1 MTSETS
7 AVLKGSMLSAALN
20 SIMAV
25 MFGLVTFGLNGFIL
39 RHVSKETL
47 GIINVRLI
55 LLNNT
60 VLFFAR
66 ECFRRAC
73 IKRPDNDKEWKGIIN
88 LMWITVPLTLVLS
101 SCLGYVWINHL
112 DLPDDAVIVG
122 QYRPSVLLICLAVTV
137 ESLNEVFWNVTQ
149 MFLFVKFRSTMEFMY
164 VSVRAV
170 VMVGIVL
177 VAPEMAVVGFCMAT
191 VFVVILQFVAFNTFL
206 YLTIGHEQLRED
218 KKGGEGSLPFTS
230 IADLYPDPTAGV
242 NKERLVLTVSFF
254 KQGIFKQLLTEGER
268 YMFTWFSLITLAQ
281 QGVYDVVSSFGAMAA
296 RLIFSKVEEAAYFYF
311 SQTVTRGSPKD
322 KAETVSTADRLYQ
335 LLRSMTLIGLLV
347 AIFGQFYSHALLHLY
362 GGTKLSDGMGPMLL
376 RGQSIF
382 VLFMAVNGISECFAF
397 AAMTSKQV
405 ERYNFSL
412 ALMTVIFLA
421 LSYFLA
427 KSLGPI
433 GFVWANCANFTMRIA
448 HNCYV
453 INSRFKEE
461 ISKGVNVTNPLQGI
475 VANRGTIV
483 CLFASA
489 LICYVSETQVY
500 DHTSPLRFMMHIAIG
515 GICFLTCLMQIL
527 LSEPFLN
534 NALVAFLKS
543 KKIIKTD

>member
-1 MTSETS
+1 
-7 AVLKGSMLSAALN
+7 MLSAALN
-20 SIMAV
+20 SFMAV
-25 MFGLVTFGLNGFIL
+25 MFGVVTFGLNGFIL

-60 VLFFAR
+60 VLFFGR

-73 IKRPDNDKEWKGIIN
+73 IKRPENDKEWKGIIN
-88 LMWITVPLTLVLS
+88 LMWISVPLTVTLS
-101 SCLGYVWINHL
+101 SLLGYVWMNHL
-112 DLPDDAVIVG
+112 ELPDNSVILN

-137 ESLNEVFWNVTQ
+137 ESLNEVFWNITQ

-164 VSVRAV
+164 VSVRALI
-170 VMVGIVL
+170 MVGVVL

-191 VFVVILQFVAFNTFL
+191 VFVVVLQFVAFNTYI
-206 YLTIGHEQLRED
+206 YLQIGHKQLKEEKEEEEVD
-218 KKGGEGSLPFTS
+218 GSMPFTS
-230 IADLYPDPTAGV
+230 IADLYPDLSGGI
-242 NKERLVLTVSFF
+242 NKERLTLTVSFF

-268 YMFTWFSLITLAQ
+268 YMFTWFSLISLAQ

-322 KAETVSTADRLYQ
+322 KAETVSTAERLYQ
-335 LLRSMTLIGLLV
+335 LLRSMTLIGLVV

-362 GGTKLSDGMGPMLL
+362 GGTKLSEGMGPELL

-397 AAMTSKQV
+397 AAMTDKQLS
-405 ERYNFSL
+405 RYNFSL

-421 LSYFLA
+421 LSYYLA
-427 KSLGPI
+427 QALGPI
-433 GFVWANCANFTMRIA
+433 GFVWANCANFSMRIA

-453 INSRFKEE
+453 INARFNDA
-461 ISKGVNVTNPLQGI
+461 INKGVNVTNPLMGM
-475 VANRGTIV
+475 VANKGTLV
-483 CLFASA
+483 CLCASA
-489 LICYVSETQVY
+489 IICYASETHVY
-500 DHTSPLRFMMHIAIG
+500 DHGSPLMFVSHIAIG
-515 GICFLTCLMQIL
+515 AICFLTCVLQII

-534 NALVAFLKS
+534 NALVTFLKS
-543 KKIIKTD
+543 KKLLKTD